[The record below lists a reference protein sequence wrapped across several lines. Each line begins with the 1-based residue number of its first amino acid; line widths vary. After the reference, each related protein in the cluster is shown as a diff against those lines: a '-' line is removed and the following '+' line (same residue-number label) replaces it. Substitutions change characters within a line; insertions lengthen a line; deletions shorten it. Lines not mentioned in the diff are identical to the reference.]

1 MLGALKIMKTRKFA
15 LLLSLTVGLVV
26 LSSTNATA
34 SPELDLARQLNR
46 AFIEV
51 AEKASTDVVVINV
64 VEKPGTSSADA
75 YDEETDAKP
84 RGSDKPAHP
93 HKAEKM
99 YGQGSGIII
108 RKDGYILTNNH
119 VVEDAEKIEV
129 KLRDGRTF
137 PAEIRGRDAES
148 DLAVIKIEAG
158 DLPVARL
165 ADSSKTRVGEFA
177 IAIGAP
183 FSLDYSVTFGHVSA
197 KSRSN
202 VVPVSEDGG
211 GLDQDYLQTD
221 ANINPGNS
229 GGPLLNIDGEV
240 IGINTLIRGLHT
252 GIGFAIPSNLA
263 KEISDK
269 LIATGKITRPWFG
282 IRIHSVANDP
292 DFHELMP
299 DLENGVIVQSILP
312 NGPAA
317 KSGLHAADVIT
328 AIDGKPVTNT
338 QQLRDEV
345 RRKPIGQLVTLD
357 VVRAGKT
364 IQIKLKTEE
373 EMDIAAAAASESAL
387 AENADAANLGLT
399 VHSITKELAEHF
411 GVNLTEGVIIVAVE
425 KNSPAES
432 SEIKPGDII
441 TSINQQAV
449 ANLKQFH
456 AALKKADL
464 KKGVLVNL
472 TSRDESWFEII
483 RDEGE

>member
-1 MLGALKIMKTRKFA
+1 MLGALKIMKTRKFT
-15 LLLSLTVGLVV
+15 LLLSLTVSLAV
-26 LSSTNATA
+26 SNSTNATA

-64 VEKPGTSSADA
+64 VEKPGSTSADS
-75 YDEETDAKP
+75 YDDETDSKQH
-84 RGSDKPAHP
+84 GSDKPAHP

-137 PAEIRGRDAES
+137 AAEIRGRDAES
-148 DLAVIKIEAG
+148 DLAVLKIEAA
-158 DLPVARL
+158 DLPVAKL

-211 GLDQDYLQTD
+211 ARDQDYLQTD

-263 KEISDK
+263 KEISDQ
-269 LIATGKITRPWFG
+269 LIAAGKITRPWFG
-282 IRIHSVANDP
+282 IRIHSIADDP
-292 DFHELMP
+292 DFHALLP
-299 DLENGVIVQSILP
+299 DLETGVIVQSISP

-328 AIDGKPVTNT
+328 AIDGKPVANT
-338 QQLRDEV
+338 QQIRDEV
-345 RRKPIGQLVTLD
+345 RRKTIGQVVTFD

-364 IQIKLKTEE
+364 IQLKVKTEE
-373 EMDIAAAAASESAL
+373 EVDIAAAAASESGGARNI
-387 AENADAANLGLT
+387 EAANLGLT
-399 VHSITKELAEHF
+399 VHSITKELADHF
-411 GVNLTEGVIIVAVE
+411 GVNLIEGVIIVAVE
-425 KNSPAES
+425 KNSPADS
-432 SEIKPGDII
+432 SEIKPGDLL
-441 TSINQQAV
+441 TSVNQQPV
-449 ANLKQFH
+449 ANPKQFH
-456 AALKKADL
+456 NALKKADL
-464 KKGVLVNL
+464 KKGVLLNL
-472 TSRDESWFEII
+472 TSRDESWFEILH
-483 RDEGE
+483 DEGQ